1 MHSDLSSRGA
11 AAADV
16 LRRAADNGD
25 ASAQTGLGQ
34 IYFSG
39 LVGVQRDYA
48 QAAAWYRKAADQGYG
63 LAQQFLGKMYENG
76 WGVPQD
82 YGKAYMWLTLWWLRV
97 GDMVSEIHRS
107 RILEATAKFL
117 DGLAAKMTP
126 EQIAE
131 AQRMSREWVPQTSS
145 RPHGINAT
153 N

>member
-1 MHSDLSSRGA
+1 MREMHSDLSSRRA
-11 AAADV
+11 AATDV

-39 LVGVQRDYA
+39 LLGAQQDCA
-48 QAAAWYRKAADQGYG
+48 QAVAWYRKAAEQGYG

-82 YGKAYMWLTLWWLRV
+82 YGRAYMWLTLWGLRV
-97 GDMVSEIHRS
+97 GDMVSESHRS
-107 RILEATAKFL
+107 RIIQATAKNL
-117 DGLAAKMTP
+117 DELAAKMTP

-131 AQRMSREWVPQTSS
+131 AQRISREWVPK
-145 RPHGINAT
+145 
-153 N
+153 